1 MAVFDKRGIDGYSA
15 DITNIASADLTQG
28 NNGVLMYP
36 GTYTAPTA
44 LSASDYAFVGVGDPD
59 EIIING
65 DMTIANTSSGVISF
79 KNITFQGSDSSV
91 TSNTFNVTK
100 TGIGS
105 CTLLFEN
112 CKFTNAES
120 AVNHF
125 GTLAQMTTTKAVE
138 MSFCDGT
145 GVNSGIAAN
154 ANVELNYC
162 RMGAGEHTRVVGAGS
177 PTITATVVASTG
189 GANTG
194 NMTET
199 VTALIS

>member
-1 MAVFDKRGIDGYSA
+1 
-15 DITNIASADLTQG
+15 
-28 NNGVLMYP
+28 
-36 GTYTAPTA
+36 
-44 LSASDYAFVGVGDPD
+44 
-59 EIIING
+59 
-65 DMTIANTSSGVISF
+65 MTIANTSSGVISF
-79 KNITFQGSDSSV
+79 KNITFQGSDASV

-177 PTITATVVASTG
+177 PDITATVVASTG
-189 GANTG
+189 GANVG